1 MNVCIHTLGCKQNY
15 AESSYLRDQFRSA
28 GHELVGFDVQF
39 DVLLVNTCSVTERAD
54 AECRK
59 IVRRALRQCPDAFVA
74 ITGCYAQLQPEEIA
88 SIDGVDAVFGARYKF
103 SITSLITD
111 FSKRNIPLIF
121 TDDSDDLDD
130 LTFVPALVT
139 DAHART
145 RAFLKV
151 QDGCD
156 YSCSFCTIPRAR
168 GAGRSMAA
176 NDVLN
181 SVRQLAESGYK
192 EVVLTGINLGE
203 YKAPG
208 GERFVDVV
216 QALDREI
223 RGLRFRISSIEP
235 NKLSNEIIDC
245 VAQSQVFCRHFHIPL
260 QSGSD
265 TILRAMRRRYT
276 AAYYAGLIDR
286 IRAAMPDAGIGIDVI
301 CGFPGET
308 DELFAETVEFLEKL
322 PFSYL
327 HVFRY
332 SERANTAATAYADPV
347 PERVRKQ
354 RTTILRELSARK
366 HHEFLQAQVGTN
378 AVVIVEKPDP
388 ETGLQYGY
396 ASNYARVC
404 VGRGEYSVNST
415 VHMHLSGVGDEV
427 MHGVVLRVENPTA
440 QSEYFPLPVM
450 S

>member
-1 MNVCIHTLGCKQNY
+1 
-15 AESSYLRDQFRSA
+15 
-28 GHELVGFDVQF
+28 
-39 DVLLVNTCSVTERAD
+39 
-54 AECRK
+54 
-59 IVRRALRQCPDAFVA
+59 
-74 ITGCYAQLQPEEIA
+74 
-88 SIDGVDAVFGARYKF
+88 
-103 SITSLITD
+103 
-111 FSKRNIPLIF
+111 
-121 TDDSDDLDD
+121 
-130 LTFVPALVT
+130 
-139 DAHART
+139 
-145 RAFLKV
+145 
-151 QDGCD
+151 
-156 YSCSFCTIPRAR
+156 
-168 GAGRSMAA
+168 
-176 NDVLN
+176 
-181 SVRQLAESGYK
+181 
-192 EVVLTGINLGE
+192 
-203 YKAPG
+203 
-208 GERFVDVV
+208 
-216 QALDREI
+216 
-223 RGLRFRISSIEP
+223 
-235 NKLSNEIIDC
+235 
-245 VAQSQVFCRHFHIPL
+245 VFCRHFHIPL

-276 AAYYAGLIDR
+276 APYYAGLIER

-332 SERANTAATAYADPV
+332 SERANTAATAFADPV

-366 HHEFLQAQVGTN
+366 HHEFLQAQVGTD

-404 VGRGEYSVNST
+404 VGKGEYSVNST

-427 MHGVVLRVENPTA
+427 MQGVVLRVETPTA
-440 QSEYFPLPVM
+440 HSEYFPLPVM